1 MATPLARSTS
11 SADETASHTYA
22 LLRCDT
28 ANQVLPEIPSR
39 YQHADGNTGP
49 GMRSLRRI

>member
-1 MATPLARSTS
+1 MATPLASSTS
-11 SADETASHTYA
+11 RADETASHAYA

-39 YQHADGNTGP
+39 YQPAEGNTGP
-49 GMRSLRRI
+49 ESRSLWRI

>member
-11 SADETASHTYA
+11 SADETASHAYA

-28 ANQVLPEIPSR
+28 ANHVLPEIPSR
-39 YQHADGNTGP
+39 CQPGERNTA
-49 GMRSLRRI
+49 RSAGR